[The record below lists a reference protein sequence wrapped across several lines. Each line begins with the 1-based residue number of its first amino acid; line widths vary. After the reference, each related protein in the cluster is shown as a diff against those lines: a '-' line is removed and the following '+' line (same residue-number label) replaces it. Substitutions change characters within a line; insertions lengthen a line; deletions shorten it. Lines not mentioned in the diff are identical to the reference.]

1 MVRGV
6 IDGVVDQPQGQLAN
20 HQMAREMVGE
30 ADQPQAKKHKHT
42 ENTDNVAENAEDT
55 VNATENIA
63 KRVEPYGY
71 AVIYVG
77 QVINGT
83 EGSCL
88 CAYFLDLAELSITM
102 DLDPALQNLIAIL
115 KSDIDRQSGVP
126 PSVRGF
132 PVRGFDIPRLD
143 DVEHVCGS
151 SRQVGAPLSSQ

>member
-71 AVIYVG
+71 AW
-77 QVINGT
+77 
-83 EGSCL
+83 
-88 CAYFLDLAELSITM
+88 
-102 DLDPALQNLIAIL
+102 
-115 KSDIDRQSGVP
+115 R
-126 PSVRGF
+126 
-132 PVRGFDIPRLD
+132 
-143 DVEHVCGS
+143 
-151 SRQVGAPLSSQ
+151 

>member
-1 MVRGV
+1 M
-6 IDGVVDQPQGQLAN
+6 DPA
-20 HQMAREMVGE
+20 ARAFDDRWAAVGRR
-30 ADQPQAKKHKHT
+30 T

-102 DLDPALQNLIAIL
+102 DLDPALQAPGRSARRSALI
-115 KSDIDRQSGVP
+115 
-126 PSVRGF
+126 
-132 PVRGFDIPRLD
+132 
-143 DVEHVCGS
+143 
-151 SRQVGAPLSSQ
+151 